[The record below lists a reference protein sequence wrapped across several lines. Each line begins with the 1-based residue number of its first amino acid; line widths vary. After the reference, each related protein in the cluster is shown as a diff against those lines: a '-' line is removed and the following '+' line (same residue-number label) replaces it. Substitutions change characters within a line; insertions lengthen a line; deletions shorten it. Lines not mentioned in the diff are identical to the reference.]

1 MSEMNLPPWIAIQG
15 QTKQMLVHNKKRA
28 KWTFRLESLYK
39 DKKSLV
45 LTSDNNNENEIKKNE
60 NNEKR

>member
-1 MSEMNLPPWIAIQG
+1 MNLPPWIAIQG
-15 QTKQMLVHNKKRA
+15 QTKQMLVRNKERA

-45 LTSDNNNENEIKKNE
+45 LTSDNNNDNEIKENE
-60 NNEKR
+60 NNEKH